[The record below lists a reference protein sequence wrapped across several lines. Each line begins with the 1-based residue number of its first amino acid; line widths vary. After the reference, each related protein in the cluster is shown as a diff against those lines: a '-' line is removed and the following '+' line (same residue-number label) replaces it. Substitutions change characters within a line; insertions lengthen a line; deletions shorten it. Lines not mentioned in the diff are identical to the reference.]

1 MSVIKI
7 KVDNE
12 VAKIMADTTD
22 DITSGDIRTVDVVFD
37 FSKEWDG
44 YKKTAVFYTGAYEK
58 EKAVRILMNGNMVHG
73 EELPASLFEKYS
85 YLSIGVFGDDSES
98 HRLTS
103 SIVTK
108 RIDKGTPTDVTDEDV
123 NIDLYNQIIRE
134 LIMLERTSEE
144 IDEKIES
151 GTLLINNTLNSLLGQ
166 IESAKNNAFD
176 AITSHVTGHM
186 DNLNSVTNANLGHI
200 NSLADGRMQNIESAG
215 NAAVTNIND
224 AMARAMSELDR
235 ETTNLINKIITSAN
249 DQIVGITNIVN
260 GHIVGMANAANG
272 HIGNINNV
280 ADAGIAN
287 INNVTNVNLT
297 KITNMG
303 EEKLIQIRQEVDEIV
318 ETVKGKAFH
327 VGLEITSADTVKRL
341 EENKLYFI
349 LDGRT
354 KNIKVYGMDGEV
366 AFSTQATHVIAM
378 TGTKDRYG
386 IVTAALLYFNPE
398 QNAFISDYVT
408 AGMDGYPEA
417 RIEISYS
424 SGSVEVTIGNLA

>member
-1 MSVIKI
+1 MSLIKI

-12 VAKIMADTTD
+12 VAKIMADTTE
-22 DITSGDIRTVDVVFD
+22 DITSGDIRTVDVEFD

-44 YKKTAVFYTGAYEK
+44 YKKTVVFYTGAYEK
-58 EKAVRILMNGNMVHG
+58 EKAVRILMNGNMVYG

-85 YLSIGVFGDDSES
+85 YLSIGVFGDDSEG

-166 IESAKNNAFD
+166 MESAKDNAFD

-186 DNLNSVTNANLGHI
+186 DNLNSITNANLGHI

-215 NAAVTNIND
+215 NAAVTNISD
-224 AMARAMSELDR
+224 AMARAMTELDR
-235 ETTNLINKIITSAN
+235 ETTNLINKIIVSAN
-249 DQIVGITNIVN
+249 DQIAGINNIVN
-260 GHIVGMANAANG
+260 DHIAGMSNAANG

-280 ADAGIAN
+280 ADAGISN
-287 INNVTNVNLT
+287 LNNVTNVNLT

-303 EEKLIQIRQEVDEIV
+303 EEKLIQIRQEADEIA

-327 VGLEITSADTVKRL
+327 VELEITSADTVKRL

-349 LDGRT
+349 LDGGT
-354 KNIKVYGMDGEV
+354 KNINVYNTDGEV
-366 AFSTQATHVIAM
+366 AFSAQATHFIAI
-378 TGTKDRYG
+378 TGTKNGNG

-398 QNAFISDYVT
+398 QNAFVSDYVT
-408 AGMDGYPEA
+408 AGMDGYPTA
-417 RIEISYS
+417 RVEISYS
-424 SGSVEVTIGNLA
+424 SGSVEVTIGNTT